1 MAADGAARLRRGK
14 ALARSAPSAPVAPG
28 RAFFAQTAPAAKLLG
43 PGRVQIAADRSGHY
57 RTLADINGRSI
68 PVIVDT
74 GATEVALSYEAAAAL
89 GIALR
94 PSDFTMTA
102 HTVGGVLR
110 VAPIRLKEVRVGDV
124 AVRNVLASVAMPG
137 EQRMDSLLGM
147 TFLSKLSRLEMA
159 SGRLVLTQ

>member
-1 MAADGAARLRRGK
+1 M
-14 ALARSAPSAPVAPG
+14 
-28 RAFFAQTAPAAKLLG
+28 
-43 PGRVQIAADRSGHY
+43 
-57 RTLADINGRSI
+57 
-68 PVIVDT
+68 IVDT

-89 GIALR
+89 GIALHA
-94 PSDFTMTA
+94 SDFTMTA

-124 AVRNVLASVAMPG
+124 AVRNVMASVAMPG